1 MTGTPSTAM
10 AQSHH
15 KKESATTSNTLPTG
29 GVETTATFSPVTD
42 SSDDEVSSLSSQNGV
57 KRTLLKV
64 TPRQLSFPNKAK
76 ADSQPAVITA
86 PTMVGE
92 HTTTYKRLSVAGE
105 HFARKQSE
113 GEHISL
119 FSRLASKVG
128 VGSVGHTHG
137 DAEAEDEAPVRN
149 LSAAGEH
156 FARKQAEKRAQK
168 AAKKAEKE
176 ESAADQSA
184 EVDEEDLYKNFSAAG
199 AHFARKK
206 AEKKARRASKEE
218 AEASELSNADGEEID
233 DETDRYRYR
242 HLSAAGEHFARKKSD
257 GESTSL
263 FNRMRSNFT
272 AQ

>member
-15 KKESATTSNTLPTG
+15 KKESTTTSNTLPTG
-29 GVETTATFSPVTD
+29 GVKTTATFSPVTD
-42 SSDDEVSSLSSQNGV
+42 SSDDEISSLSSQNGV

-64 TPRQLSFPNKAK
+64 TPRQLSFPKKAG
-76 ADSQPAVITA
+76 SQPAVITA
-86 PTMVGE
+86 PTMMGE
-92 HTTTYKRLSVAGE
+92 HTTTYKRLSAAGE

-119 FSRLASKVG
+119 FSRLANK

-137 DAEAEDEAPVRN
+137 DAEAEAEDEAPVRN

-184 EVDEEDLYKNFSAAG
+184 EVGEEDLYKNFSAAG
-199 AHFARKK
+199 AHFAKKK

-233 DETDRYRYR
+233 DETDRYCYR

-263 FNRMRSNFT
+263 FNRMRSSFT